1 MISNIK
7 NQTLSDNYKIIFI
20 VFLVLGIYYPAI
32 SGGINSV
39 DDIHIIDAYGI
50 NSHISVKDIFLPSRS
65 YYYRPIIELSY
76 YLDHRLWDLDASFMH
91 LENILLH
98 TLNSVLVFL
107 VAKKVAEIAKSGNN
121 EFPLFSA
128 LLFALHPANTEAVS
142 WIAGRT
148 DPLATFFVLLSTY
161 FLLTGLAKN
170 KWSGVLIS
178 TLFLLIATVTKEVA
192 MLAFPAAFLI
202 VIFYPKKEDPFS
214 ANFRKLTLLS
224 FTLLLVLFVF
234 IMALFH
240 TINGSSSD
248 SFSALV
254 SRTVFD
260 PVDTIMTSLMLFGFY
275 IKKIFLPLPL
285 NFAIV
290 EISRHYIWLG
300 ALSILSATFLLATRR
315 NLYSAFIIA
324 ALMFISPSLIV
335 GVKKIAWT
343 IAAER
348 YLYLP
353 GSFFIIGIMG
363 YFFINTKNTPWRTY
377 CIISILIASA
387 YFTMDRNLV
396 WHDNLSL
403 YEDTIK
409 KSPGFGAIRNEL
421 AVALIEQGRFEEGI
435 KQLEIAK
442 GLMKADDHAR
452 NRMIDINLMAVKLNQ
467 GAPDEA
473 RKMVLQSIKD
483 KKNADPGLL
492 IFLNQVDEMIFF
504 KSIDEKI
511 KRQIA
516 LEIIDTNNYLYPKI
530 KDPMSLYR
538 NGQLLLFLGDNN
550 EALEYFK
557 KAYAVAP
564 DGAYYKETAE
574 KLIRK
579 LE

>member
-7 NQTLSDNYKIIFI
+7 KQKLSDNYKILFI

-50 NSHISVKDIFLPSRS
+50 NSHITLKNIFTPSRS

-76 YLDHRLWDLDASFMH
+76 YLDYRLWDLDASFMH

-107 VAKKVAEIAKSGNN
+107 VAKKVAEIAKIENS
-121 EFPLFSA
+121 ELPLVSA
-128 LLFALHPANTEAVS
+128 LLFALHPVNTEPVS

-148 DPLATFFVLLSTY
+148 DPLATVFVLLSTY

-170 KWSGVLIS
+170 KWIYVLIS

-192 MLAFPAAFLI
+192 ILAFPAAFLI
-202 VIFYPKKEDPFS
+202 VIFYPTKDDPQS
-214 ANFRKLTLLS
+214 AHFRKLTLLS
-224 FTLLLVLFVF
+224 FILFSLFVF

-240 TINGSSSD
+240 TIYGSNYN
-248 SFSALV
+248 SFSELV
-254 SRTVFD
+254 SGTVFD

-275 IKKIFLPLPL
+275 IKKILLPLPL

-300 ALSILSATFLLATRR
+300 ALSILSTTFFVVFRR
-315 NLYSAFIIA
+315 NVYSTFIIA
-324 ALMFISPSLIV
+324 ALIFISPGLAV

-353 GSFFIIGIMG
+353 SSFFIIGIMG
-363 YFFINTKNTPWRTY
+363 YFFINTKSTPWRTY
-377 CIISILIASA
+377 CIVFILIASA
-387 YFTMDRNLV
+387 YFTVDRNLV

-409 KSPGFGAIRNEL
+409 KSPGFGAVRNEL
-421 AVALIEQGRFEEGI
+421 AVALIERGRFEEGI
-435 KQLEIAK
+435 NQLEIGK
-442 GLMKADDHAR
+442 DLISNDDPR
-452 NRMIDINLMAVKLNQ
+452 KMLIEINLMTVKLRQ
-467 GAPDEA
+467 GSLDEA
-473 RKMVLQSIKD
+473 KQMVLQSIKD
-483 KKNADPGLL
+483 KESAYPGLL
-492 IFLNQVDEMIFF
+492 IFLNQVNDMIFF
-504 KSIDEKI
+504 KSNDEKI

-516 LEIIDTNNYLYPKI
+516 LEIIDTNNHLYPKT

-538 NGQLLLFLGDNN
+538 NGQLSLFLGDDHK
-550 EALEYFK
+550 ALEYFK
-557 KAYAVAP
+557 KAYAEAP
-564 DGAYYKETAE
+564 EGAFFKETAK